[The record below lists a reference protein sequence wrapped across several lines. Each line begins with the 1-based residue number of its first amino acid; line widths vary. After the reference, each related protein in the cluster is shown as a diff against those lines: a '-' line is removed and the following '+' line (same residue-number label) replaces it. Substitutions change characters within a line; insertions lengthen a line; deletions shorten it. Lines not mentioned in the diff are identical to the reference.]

1 MKVMSPSHEHVASS
15 GQTNKQDSTLSRQYG
30 GSHAGSWV
38 ELLPQSLI
46 PYIQLARL
54 SPPTAFFLIYL
65 PHIFGVLHAAV
76 KYRQP
81 WTSVLNTALELAGG
95 SFFFSNAAHAWNDII
110 DAPIDQ
116 HVARSKNRPI
126 VRGVIT
132 PCKALAFT
140 ILQSLGAS
148 TFLLRLPWPTVLA
161 TLPTI
166 VGTTYYPW
174 AKRHTYFPQVVLGF
188 CLAWGIIVGCAAAG
202 VEEPWR
208 DMGALCLVQATILWT
223 VTYDTI
229 YAHQDIADDIRIGV
243 KSTAVLF
250 GSYTKIML
258 WAVVGLKGVSL
269 VAYGW
274 LTTLGVGYYV
284 ITVVGSL
291 ASLSVMVSCVKLDD
305 QSSCWWW
312 FSCGFWFV
320 GLSITCGLLVEYVL
334 QY

>member
-1 MKVMSPSHEHVASS
+1 MASS
-15 GQTNKQDSTLSRQYG
+15 NKQHETLSQQYG
-30 GSHAGSWV
+30 GLHTGSWV

-65 PHIFGVLHAAV
+65 PHMFGVLHAGIM
-76 KYRQP
+76 YRQP
-81 WTSVLNTALELAGG
+81 WTRVVTTILELLGG

-110 DAPIDQ
+110 DAPIDE

-126 VRGVIT
+126 VRGAIT
-132 PCKALAFT
+132 PWKALVFT
-140 ILQSLGAS
+140 ISQSFGAIV
-148 TFLLRLPWPTVLA
+148 FLLRLPRPTALA
-161 TLPTI
+161 VLPTI
-166 VGTTYYPW
+166 LGTTYYPW

-188 CLAWGIIVGCAAAG
+188 CLAWGIIAGCAAVGA
-202 VEEPWR
+202 VEPWK
-208 DMGALCLVQATILWT
+208 DMGALCLVMATILWT

-229 YAHQDIADDIRIGV
+229 YACQDIKDDVLIGV

-250 GSYTKIML
+250 GDHTKTML
-258 WAVVGLKGVSL
+258 WVIVGLEGISL

-274 LTTLGVGYYV
+274 LTMLGIWYYA

-291 ASLSVMVSCVKLDD
+291 VSLAVMVSCVQLDD

-320 GLSITCGLLVEYVL
+320 GLSITCGLLIEYVMC
-334 QY
+334 